1 MKFLLNALLAVLIVV
16 STAAAAPVIPGVQ
29 RPAYVIHRKGEHD
42 CDTTRI
48 PAMARTNA
56 GTLLAVYDLRYN
68 SAKDL
73 QEHIDIG
80 LSRSTD
86 GGKTWEAPRPIMDM
100 GEFGGKPQKENGCSD
115 PNILVDP
122 STGRIFV
129 SAVWTH
135 GKPGT
140 HQWQGRGSEPGFGI
154 HETAQFLM
162 VTSDDD
168 GKTWSKPK
176 NWTRELKQE
185 SWWLFAPAPGNGIAL
200 KDGALVM
207 PTQGRDAN
215 GLPFSNLIWSQ
226 DQGKSWTL
234 GTAARKDTTEC
245 AVAALSDDTLMLNMR
260 DNRNRKDKSKTNGRA
275 ISVTSDLGKSWTIH
289 AADHG
294 ALPEPVCMASMIS
307 HTLAD
312 GRHVLLF
319 SNPRDKRKRRHIT
332 IQASLDD
339 GKTWPEKHRVLLDEG
354 SGRGYSSLVIV
365 DSDTIGIIY
374 ESSIANLV
382 FQTVKLAEL
391 DL

>member
-319 SNPRDKRKRRHIT
+319 SNPRDKRKRRHST